1 MRKLLTIIC
10 ILTVLTG
17 CTKINEIQFQAY
29 AVGIGIDYQNDEYHV
44 VLQFLDFSN
53 VAKTD
58 QGKSDQ
64 PSPVWIGE
72 GKGKTVEDAIIKIY
86 HGIQIPVNYDQLS
99 VFVFGKSV
107 LENRLSKTVEAL
119 DTNFNIRLT
128 GWVYGTEEPVE
139 KIFTTKV
146 PFNYAYTNAR
156 IVQPEY
162 MQQQDSSIPAL
173 SLQGLVYQLH
183 EKTKTILLPSISTN
197 DAIILKDQ
205 DKLPV
210 TIFNGAYLMKGTKLK
225 GHLTEKDL
233 EGFIRVNNKSV
244 RSPVTFSEK
253 NAGEEAFVQI
263 ELLNPKMKR
272 KVKKDQNGIQI
283 GLDIKISAIV
293 RESSQEILSPS
304 IKRQI
309 QEEIR
314 KEVYAS
320 YLKSEKIGG
329 DVYQFEDY
337 LYRFMHDDWKS
348 LQTSGTFPTL
358 HKKDIHVDIAPLK
371 SINKIN
377 AGVGSLLHDRE

>member
-1 MRKLLTIIC
+1 MRKFLNIIC
-10 ILTVLTG
+10 ILFVLTG
-17 CTKINEIQFQAY
+17 CVKIHEIQFQAY
-29 AVGIGIDYQNDEYHV
+29 AVGIGIDYQDDEYHV

-99 VFVFGKSV
+99 VFIFGKSV

-128 GWVYGTEEPVE
+128 GWVYGTEEPIK

-146 PFNYAYTNAR
+146 PFNYPYTNAR
-156 IVQPEY
+156 IVQPDY

-183 EKTKTILLPSISTN
+183 EQSKTILVPSISTE
-197 DAIILKDQ
+197 DGIMKMDQ

-210 TIFNGAYLMKGTKLK
+210 TIFNGAYLLKGAKLK
-225 GHLTEKDL
+225 GHLTEKEL

-244 RSPVTFSEK
+244 RSPVIV
-253 NAGEEAFVQI
+253 GEGGKEEIVQI
-263 ELLNPKMKR
+263 ELLNPKIKR
-272 KVKKDQNGIQI
+272 MVNKDENGIQI
-283 GLDIKISAIV
+283 GLDIKVSAIV
-293 RESSQEILSPS
+293 RESSHEKFSPT
-304 IKRQI
+304 IKKQI
-309 QEEIR
+309 QEKIR
-314 KEVYAS
+314 TEVYNA
-320 YLKSEKIGG
+320 YLKSQQVGADIF
-329 DVYQFEDY
+329 QLEDY
-337 LYRFMHDDWKS
+337 LYRYMYDDWKVF
-348 LQTSGTFPTL
+348 QTNGKFPTL
-358 HKKDIHVDIAPLK
+358 VKKDIHVEIAPLK

-377 AGVGSLLHDRE
+377 AGVDTLLNN

>member
-1 MRKLLTIIC
+1 MRKFITIIC

-17 CTKINEIQFQAY
+17 CTKIHEIQSQAY

-53 VAKTD
+53 VAKTE
-58 QGKSDQ
+58 QGKSNQ

-107 LENRLSKTVEAL
+107 LENRIGKTVEAL

-146 PFNYAYTNAR
+146 PFNYAYTYAR

-162 MQQQDSSIPAL
+162 MQQQDSSIPTL

-183 EKTKTILLPSISTN
+183 EQTKTILVPSISTN
-197 DAIILKDQ
+197 DAIMLKDQ

-210 TIFNGAYLMKGTKLK
+210 TIFNGAYLMRGTKLL

-233 EGFIRVNNKSV
+233 KGFIRVNNKSV
-244 RSPVTFSEK
+244 RSPVVFSDRS
-253 NAGEEAFVQI
+253 AGKEEFVQI

-272 KVKKDQNGIQI
+272 KVNKDQNGIQM
-283 GLDIKISAIV
+283 GLDIKISALV
-293 RESSQEILSPS
+293 RESSKEILSPT

-309 QEEIR
+309 KEEIR
-314 KEVYAS
+314 KEVYDA
-320 YLKSEKIGG
+320 YLKSQKMGG
-329 DVYQFEDY
+329 DIYQFEDY
-337 LYRFMHDDWKS
+337 MYRFMHDDWKS
-348 LQTSGTFPTL
+348 LQTSGKFPTL
-358 HKKDIHVDIAPLK
+358 NKKDIHVDIAPLK
-371 SINKIN
+371 SINRIN
-377 AGVGSLLHDRE
+377 AGVDTLLNDSK

>member
-1 MRKLLTIIC
+1 MRKFLTIIC
-10 ILTVLTG
+10 ILSVLTG
-17 CTKINEIQFQAY
+17 CAKIREIQFQAY
-29 AVGIGIDYQNDEYHV
+29 AVGVGIDYQNDEYHV

-53 VAKTD
+53 VAKTE

-64 PSPVWIGE
+64 PSPVWLGE
-72 GKGKTVEDAIIKIY
+72 GKGKTLEDAIIKIY

-107 LENRLSKTVEAL
+107 LEKRLSKTVEAL

-128 GWVYGTEEPVE
+128 GWVYGTDEPVE

-146 PFNYAYTNAR
+146 PFNYSYANAR
-156 IVQPEY
+156 IVQPDY

-173 SLQGLVYQLH
+173 SLQGLVYQIH
-183 EKTKTILLPSISTN
+183 EQTKTILVPSISTK
-197 DAIILKDQ
+197 DTIIKADQ

-210 TIFNGAYLMKGTKLK
+210 TVFNGAYLMKGTKLK

-233 EGFIRVNNKSV
+233 GGFIRVNNKSV
-244 RSPVTFSEK
+244 RSPVTLK
-253 NAGEEAFVQI
+253 DRNAGKEEFVQI

-272 KVKKDQNGIQI
+272 KVNKDQNGIQI

-293 RESSQEILSPS
+293 RESSKQILSPT

-314 KEVYAS
+314 KEVYAA
-320 YLKSEKIGG
+320 YLKSQKIGG
-329 DVYQFEDY
+329 DIYQFEDY
-337 LYRFMHDDWKS
+337 MYRFMHDDWRS
-348 LQTSGTFPTL
+348 LQTNGKFPTL
-358 HKKDIHVDIAPLK
+358 NQKDIHVDIAPLK
-371 SINKIN
+371 SINRIN
-377 AGVGSLLHDRE
+377 AGVETLLNNRK

>member
-1 MRKLLTIIC
+1 MRKFLYIIC
-10 ILTVLTG
+10 ILSVLTG
-17 CTKINEIQFQAY
+17 CAKIHEIQFQAY

-58 QGKSDQ
+58 QGKSNQ

-107 LENRLSKTVEAL
+107 LENRLKKTVEAL

-162 MQQQDSSIPAL
+162 MQQQDSSIPVL

-183 EKTKTILLPSISTN
+183 ERTKTILVPSISTN
-197 DAIILKDQ
+197 DAIMKKDQ
-205 DKLPV
+205 EKLPV
-210 TIFNGAYLMKGTKLK
+210 TIFNGAYLMKGEKLK

-244 RSPVTFSEK
+244 RSPVIFSEK
-253 NAGEEAFVQI
+253 SAGEEAFVQI

-293 RESSQEILSPS
+293 RESSKQILSPS

-314 KEVYAS
+314 KEVYAA
-320 YLKSEKIGG
+320 YLKSQKIGG
-329 DVYQFEDY
+329 DIYQFEDY

-348 LQTSGTFPTL
+348 LQTSRKFPTL
-358 HKKDIHVDIAPLK
+358 NKKDIHVDIAPLK

-377 AGVGSLLHDRE
+377 AGVDTLLNNK